1 MRKKHRNQVCIFHD
15 GCKQGIDQQIF
26 NRKSISR
33 KITHPQSLF
42 KEKGRQFINGNS
54 HHPQTTFK
62 SFLVGEAIRLRRPK
76 QRNDDYLSSLNR
88 LKEKAIRSKFPLTM
102 TNDMIALASN
112 WEDRLRPP
120 KCDKKE
126 DPQVWAT
133 SFPHLLTL
141 TQKEKKLNPKAMITF
156 KRPTTIGQ
164 KLTNYKDL
172 ALNKTQKQTKGGSRP
187 CEHCALCGCYG
198 KNNKSMVPNV
208 SQLLTKTKTFKLNQS
223 LTCAD
228 FVIYVATCVICHE
241 QYVGQTSNKFSKRWS
256 AHNNNWNKQHCKTDS
271 DKDQMALSRHYS
283 ENHGTINKPPLHE
296 AYTVTFVEQPSCHSL
311 DISENKWYH
320 LIDAQ
325 INIQNM
331 ILPHVK

>member
-1 MRKKHRNQVCIFHD
+1 
-15 GCKQGIDQQIF
+15 
-26 NRKSISR
+26 
-33 KITHPQSLF
+33 
-42 KEKGRQFINGNS
+42 
-54 HHPQTTFK
+54 
-62 SFLVGEAIRLRRPK
+62 
-76 QRNDDYLSSLNR
+76 
-88 LKEKAIRSKFPLTM
+88 M

-126 DPQVWAT
+126 DSQVWAT

-141 TQKEKKLNPKAMITF
+141 TQKEKKLSPKAMITY

-172 ALNKTQKQTKGGSRP
+172 ALNKTRKQTKGGSRP

-228 FVIYVATCVICHE
+228 FGIYVTTCVICHE
-241 QYVGQTSNKFSKRWS
+241 QYVGETGNKFSKRWS
-256 AHNNNWNKQHCKTDS
+256 AHRSNWNKQYCKTDS
-271 DKDQMALSRHYS
+271 DKDQMAFASPGKIYLSGFCYKLSVLSRN
-283 ENHGTINKPPLHE
+283 EVK
-296 AYTVTFVEQPSCHSL
+296 SL
-311 DISENKWYH
+311 PQLSQWNTSFG
-320 LIDAQ
+320 LSQ
-325 INIQNM
+325 FF
-331 ILPHVK
+331 LPYP